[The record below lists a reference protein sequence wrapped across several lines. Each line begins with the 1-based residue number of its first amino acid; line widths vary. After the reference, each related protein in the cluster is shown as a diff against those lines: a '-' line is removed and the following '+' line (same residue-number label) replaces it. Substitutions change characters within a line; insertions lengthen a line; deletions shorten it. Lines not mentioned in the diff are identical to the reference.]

1 MVQKQYK
8 REYREL
14 KPETKEKL
22 RNNPSLKRPKTDA
35 HKQHISQGLKKYWS
49 GVPSQSD
56 EYTMDDYLKGKEP
69 QHGHGI

>member
-1 MVQKQYK
+1 MEEKKYK

-14 KPETKEKL
+14 RPETKEKL

-49 GVPSQSD
+49 GVPSQYD
-56 EYTMDDYLKGKEP
+56 EYTMDDYLNGKEP
-69 QHGHGI
+69 NYGKGI